1 MAAPIKDSTGTNWG
15 LLQLSDKY
23 EGEFSEANETQFV
36 RFAQLVSMS
45 LEALWQAR
53 NLKEPF
59 LPGNNPPRPGRNR
72 QPTHKPP
79 IEPASLRCGVIKLRK
94 G

>member
-23 EGEFSEANETQFV
+23 EGEFSEADETQFV

-45 LEALWQAR
+45 LEALWQVR
-53 NLKEPF
+53 NLKKA
-59 LPGNNPPRPGRNR
+59 LPSGQ
-72 QPTHKPP
+72 QPAPSGQEQATN
-79 IEPASLRCGVIKLRK
+79 A
-94 G
+94 